1 MPFFAFNFS
10 IFFNFLSPKMLITCS
25 SSTFF
30 LVTLLYRVFIFLPA
44 CELRSRKGIMI
55 KLSCNACEHRSMS
68 LECKQVAYSTEDY
81 NKRVHKQWCILSFDY
96 WAFSSLWLKDFFTSE
111 VCLLHIF
118 HRIFLLQVYPV
129 TFWRIFIFRVC
140 DIPQQCFLG
149 INKQTFFLL
158 IFLICYLPLLFD
170 APYLYTLYLFS
181 IIFRVV

>member
-96 WAFSSLWLKDFFTSE
+96 WAFSSLWLKDFF
-111 VCLLHIF
+111 LHQRYVFYIS
-118 HRIFLLQVYPV
+118 
-129 TFWRIFIFRVC
+129 FIEY
-140 DIPQQCFLG
+140 
-149 INKQTFFLL
+149 FFYKF
-158 IFLICYLPLLFD
+158 IQLLFGEF
-170 APYLYTLYLFS
+170 LFLES
-181 IIFRVV
+181 VISHSNVSWA